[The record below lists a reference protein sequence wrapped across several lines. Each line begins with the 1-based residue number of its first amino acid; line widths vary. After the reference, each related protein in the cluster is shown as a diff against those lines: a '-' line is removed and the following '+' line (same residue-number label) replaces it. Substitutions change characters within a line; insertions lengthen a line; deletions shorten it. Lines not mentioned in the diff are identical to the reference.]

1 MEYLKRY
8 IMEELIEFL
17 KKVDEKI
24 DVNRQLSYG
33 FFIVFSRFEYA
44 LKNRKYL
51 IANKQQVNRKAESD
65 WDSFAR
71 ANEKNFNPDQNKEL
85 KEAVEYISNNP
96 PKKQVVDVNESL
108 NWIDS
113 APITDYNGRKLE
125 WLLLMIRRIRN
136 NLFHGGKYPNFMVAE
151 PSRNHKLI
159 YSAIIILNNAVQL
172 EPALSNEFFE
182 PI

>member
-1 MEYLKRY
+1 MK
-8 IMEELIEFL
+8 ELNEFL

-24 DVNRQLSYG
+24 DLEQQLSYA
-33 FFIVFSRFEYA
+33 FLIVFSRFEYA

-51 IANKQQVNRKAESD
+51 LGNNQQQNRKAESD

-71 ANEKNFNPDQNKEL
+71 ANEAKFDPEKTIEL
-85 KEAVEYISNNP
+85 KKAVDYISNNP
-96 PKKQVVDVNESL
+96 PKKQVVDAIGIL

-151 PSRNHKLI
+151 PSRNRELI
-159 YSAIIILNNAVQL
+159 LSSIIILNDAVQL
-172 EPALSNEFFE
+172 EQSVSDEFFE